1 MSVLKDL
8 IAVVCKNCRT
18 KEYFQKEEYDKLT
31 QKEKDS
37 CVICTYRSP
46 SFADIYREVCKE
58 QNALCK

>member
-8 IAVVCKNCRT
+8 IAVVCKNCRS

-46 SFADIYREVCKE
+46 SFADIYMDLFKE
-58 QNALCK
+58 QKALSK